1 MEKPRRVVNNELLE
15 LKALKETIA
24 GNAIVDQNLKVKL
37 EGQRKAA
44 EKTIVKT
51 LSEEIEI
58 EKIYELFSSETITK
72 ELVQAEVDMLTAK
85 K

>member
-44 EKTIVKT
+44 EKAIVKT